1 MAKIIVTWITQDEPV
16 ANAADINHF
25 GIKLTDPAGAVIDDA
40 SEPLAARSHTFIDVP
55 PGDYFVTAQS
65 FNQDESAPSAPPLV
79 QPVTVPAEA
88 TAPVVVSL
96 TANVG

>member
-1 MAKIIVTWITQDEPV
+1 MAKIIVSWIAQDEPV
-16 ANAADINHF
+16 AGAEAINHF
-25 GIKLTDPAGAVIDDA
+25 GIKLTDAAGAVIDDA
-40 SEPLAARSHTFIDVP
+40 SEPLTSRSHTFLDVP

-65 FNQDESAPSAPPLV
+65 FNADESASSAAPLT
-79 QPVTVPAEA
+79 QPVSVVAEA